1 MSTSHTHTR
10 ESCCSPEPDTASPD
24 CCSADAGHDHNH
36 SHDQDENAS
45 FLRRHWQPITSFI
58 LLITGLILDFFI
70 EPAWFSEPVRIAWY
84 IIAYLPVGLPVVQ
97 QGLTQVRKG
106 NVFTE
111 FFLMGIATVGAFLIG
126 EYPEGVAVMLFYS
139 VGEAFQHGAV
149 ARARGNI
156 KSLLD
161 IRPNTAHV
169 KRGNTFSVVHPKDV
183 AIGEIIQVKPGERI
197 PLDGNLITQRAAFDT
212 SAITG
217 ESKPR
222 HFKREEKV
230 LSGFINQD
238 QVIEMEVTST
248 YENNSITR
256 ILKMVEDAASRKS
269 KTEQFI
275 RSFAR
280 IYTPIVVLLAT
291 LLVLTPWFFVNNY
304 VFDEWFYRGLVFL
317 VISCPCALVISIP
330 LGYFGGIGAA
340 SRNGILVKGSN
351 YLDAL
356 KSVKTVVFD
365 KTGTLTKG
373 VFAVQ
378 DFQSFDHDEDELYSY
393 LHAAEKN
400 STHPIAKAI
409 TAFTEIRNGAPVN
422 ITKQSEIPGHGIHA
436 IVDGSEILIGNK
448 KLMDRENIYL
458 NGFSKD
464 SNETVIHVA
473 VNGSHAGL
481 LTISDEVKDDSIQA
495 IQKIRD
501 LGVERTFMLSGDIQ
515 SEADRIGN
523 YLKID
528 QVFGE
533 LLPEEKA
540 EKLEK
545 IQHDFEGT
553 TAYVGDGINDA
564 PVLALSDIGI
574 AMGAMGSDAAIET
587 ADVVIQTDQP
597 SKLATAI
604 SISQKTRNIVWQNIG
619 LAMGVKGLVLFMG
632 AVGMATLWEA
642 VFADVGVALLAV
654 LNAIRIQRMNFE

>member
-1 MSTSHTHTR
+1 MSEEAHIHGD
-10 ESCCSPEPDTASPD
+10 CCSPKPQNATQD
-24 CCSADAGHDHNH
+24 CCSDGAINNQQSQEEH
-36 SHDQDENAS
+36 SS
-45 FLRRHWQPITSFI
+45 FIQKYWQPIFSFVMLGI
-58 LLITGLILDFFI
+58 GLILDAFVQ
-70 EPAWFSEPVRIAWY
+70 PSWFSEPIRIAWY
-84 IIAYLPVGLPVVQ
+84 GLAYLPVGLPVLK
-97 QGLTQVRKG
+97 QGYNQLKKG
-106 NVFTE
+106 DLFTE

-139 VGEAFQHGAV
+139 VGEAFQHRAV
-149 ARARGNI
+149 QKARGNI
-156 KSLLD
+156 KALLD
-161 IRPNTAHV
+161 IRPNTATV
-169 KRGNTFSVVHPKDV
+169 KRGNSLEFLHPKNV
-183 AIGEIIQVKPGERI
+183 NIGDIIQVRPGERI
-197 PLDGNLITQRAAFDT
+197 PLDGDLLTDRAAFDT

-222 HFKREEKV
+222 HFERKEKV

-238 QVIEMEVTST
+238 QVIEIEVTST

-256 ILKMVEDAASRKS
+256 ILKMVQDAASRKS

-280 IYTPIVVLLAT
+280 IYTPIVVLLAA

-304 VFDEWFYRGLVFL
+304 LFEEWFYRGLVFL

-356 KSVKTVVFD
+356 KSVRTVVFD

-378 DFQSFDHDEDELYSY
+378 DFQNFDHDEDQLYSF

-409 TAFTEIRNGAPVN
+409 TEFTENRNGSHLHVSE
-422 ITKQSEIPGHGIHA
+422 QSEIPGHGIQA
-436 IVDGSEILIGNK
+436 VVEGSEILIGNK
-448 KLMDRENIYL
+448 KLMDRKNINL
-458 NGFSKD
+458 NGYSSASD
-464 SNETVIHVA
+464 ETLIHIA
-473 VNGSHAGL
+473 IDGKHAGL
-481 LTISDEVKDDSIQA
+481 LTISDKVKDDSAHTIQE
-495 IQKIRD
+495 IRN
-501 LGVERTFMLSGDIQ
+501 LGVERTFMLSGDLK
-515 SEADRIGN
+515 SEAERIGSF
-523 YLKID
+523 LKID

-540 EKLEK
+540 EKLEEIK
-545 IQHDFEGT
+545 RQYEGT
-553 TAYVGDGINDA
+553 TAFVGDGINDA

-604 SISQKTRNIVWQNIG
+604 QIAQKTRNIVWQNIG

-632 AVGMATLWEA
+632 AIGIATLWEA

-654 LNAIRIQRMNFE
+654 LNAIRIQRMDFE

>member
-1 MSTSHTHTR
+1 MEAKPHTHDD
-10 ESCCSPEPDTASPD
+10 CCSPQPQNTSQD
-24 CCSADAGHDHNH
+24 CCSADTGNNHDHTH
-36 SHDQDENAS
+36 SDENSS
-45 FLRRHWQPITSFI
+45 FISRHWQPIVSFLMLGI
-58 LLITGLILDFFI
+58 GLFLDAFVQ
-70 EPAWFSEPVRIAWY
+70 PGWFSEPVRIGWY
-84 IIAYLPVGLPVVQ
+84 GLAYLPVGLPVLK
-97 QGLTQVRKG
+97 QGYKHLKKG
-106 NVFTE
+106 DLFTE
-111 FFLMGIATVGAFLIG
+111 FFLMGIATIGAFLIG

-139 VGEAFQHGAV
+139 VGEAFQHSAV
-149 ARARGNI
+149 KRARGNVRA
-156 KSLLD
+156 LLD
-161 IRPNTAHV
+161 LRPNTAHV
-169 KRGNTFSVVHPKDV
+169 KRGNSMEIVHPKDV
-183 AIGEIIQVKPGERI
+183 NIGDIIQVRPGERI
-197 PLDGNLITQRAAFDT
+197 PLDGELLAERSSFDT

-222 HFKREEKV
+222 HFEKNEKV
-230 LSGFINQD
+230 LSGFINQE
-238 QVIEMEVTST
+238 QLIEIEVTST

-256 ILKMVEDAASRKS
+256 ILKMVQEAASRKS

-291 LLVLTPWFFVNNY
+291 LLVLIPWFFVTDY
-304 VFDEWFYRGLVFL
+304 IFEEWFYRGLVFL

-378 DFQSFDHDEDELYSY
+378 DFQSFGYDEKKLYSY

-409 TAFTEIRNGAPVN
+409 TEFTKNRNGSFLEVSE
-422 ITKQSEIPGHGIHA
+422 QSEIPGHGIKA
-436 IVDGSEILIGNK
+436 VVSDKNILIGNN
-448 KLMDRENIYL
+448 KLMNRENINL
-458 NGFSKD
+458 NGY
-464 SNETVIHVA
+464 SNSSDETVIHISVD
-473 VNGSHAGL
+473 GKHAGL
-481 LTISDEVKDDSIQA
+481 LTISDEVKDDSSRTV
-495 IQKIRD
+495 QKIRD
-501 LGVERTFMLSGDIQ
+501 LGVEQTFMLSGDIQ

-523 YLKID
+523 QLKID

-540 EKLEK
+540 DKLEEIK
-545 IQHDFEGT
+545 RNYEGT
-553 TAYVGDGINDA
+553 TAFVGDGINDA

-604 SISQKTRNIVWQNIG
+604 QIAQKTRNIVWQNIG
-619 LAMGVKGLVLFMG
+619 LAMGVKGFVLLMG
-632 AVGMATLWEA
+632 AIGIATLWEA

-654 LNAIRIQRMNFE
+654 LNAIRIQRMNFD

>member
-1 MSTSHTHTR
+1 MKKDTNAQDD
-10 ESCCSPEPDTASPD
+10 CCSPQPQKTSQAS
-24 CCSADAGHDHNH
+24 CSCDAG
-36 SHDQDENAS
+36 QDPFQENTQGDKDRS
-45 FLRRHWQPITSFI
+45 FMKDHWQPIVSF
-58 LLITGLILDFFI
+58 LMLGTGLILDTFI
-70 EPAWFSEPVRIAWY
+70 QPAWFSELVRIGWY
-84 IIAYLPVGLPVVQ
+84 GIAYLPVGLPVLEMGWKSLK
-97 QGLTQVRKG
+97 QGDL
-106 NVFTE
+106 FTE

-139 VGEAFQHGAV
+139 VGEAFQQAAV
-149 ARARGNI
+149 QKARGNI
-156 KSLLD
+156 KALLD
-161 IRPNTAHV
+161 IRPNTADL
-169 KRGNTFSVVHPKDV
+169 KRGDSFEIVHPKDV
-183 AIGEIIQVKPGERI
+183 NIGDIIRVKPGERI
-197 PLDGNLITQRAAFDT
+197 PLDGNLLNERAAFDT

-222 HFKREEKV
+222 HFEKDEKV

-238 QVIEMEVTST
+238 MVIEIEVTSSF
-248 YENNSITR
+248 ENNSITR
-256 ILKMVEDAASRKS
+256 ILKMVQDAASRKS

-280 IYTPIVVLLAT
+280 VYTPIVVLLAT
-291 LLVLTPWFFVNNY
+291 LLVLTPWFFVSNY
-304 VFDEWFYRGLVFL
+304 VFEEWFYRGLVFL

-378 DFQSFDHDEDELYSY
+378 DFQSFDHDEGQLFSY
-393 LHAAEKN
+393 LHAAERN

-409 TAFTEIRNGAPVN
+409 TEFTGNRNGSSLAV
-422 ITKQSEIPGHGIHA
+422 TEQSEIPGHGIQA
-436 IVDGSEILIGNK
+436 TVDNSTILIGNK
-448 KLMDRENIYL
+448 KLMNRKDINL
-458 NGFSKD
+458 NGYSND
-464 SNETVIHVA
+464 SDETIIHIA
-473 VNGSHAGL
+473 VDGKHAGL
-481 LTISDEVKDDSIQA
+481 LTISDEVKDDSAQA

-501 LGVERTFMLSGDIQ
+501 LGVERLFMLSGDIQ
-515 SEADRIGN
+515 SEADRIGTQ
-523 YLKID
+523 LKID

-540 EKLEK
+540 EKLEA
-545 IQHDFEGT
+545 IMNQYEGT
-553 TAYVGDGINDA
+553 TSFVGDGINDA

-597 SKLATAI
+597 SKIATAI
-604 SISQKTRNIVWQNIG
+604 TIAKKTRNIVWQNIG
-619 LAMGVKGLVLFMG
+619 LALGVKGLVLVLG
-632 AVGMATLWEA
+632 AIGIATLWEA
-642 VFADVGVALLAV
+642 VFADVGVALLSCV
-654 LNAIRIQRMNFE
+654 KRNSNSENGF